1 MKNNSYHKDWIVYAE
16 SDFALAK
23 QGRVSKNILY
33 SSLCFHCQQAVEK
46 SIKAVLIYY
55 NIRFP
60 KTHDIDILIDLLV
73 KNQIETPKPIQ
84 ESRILTQYAV
94 FSRYPGNDDDIT
106 LKDYRSSLKI
116 AETVLKWAKLATT
129 KNKNKLF

>member
-1 MKNNSYHKDWIVYAE
+1 M
-16 SDFALAK
+16 F
-23 QGRVSKNILY
+23 
-33 SSLCFHCQQAVEK
+33 FHCQQSVEK
-46 SIKAVLIYY
+46 SIKGVLIYY
-55 NIRFP
+55 NISFP